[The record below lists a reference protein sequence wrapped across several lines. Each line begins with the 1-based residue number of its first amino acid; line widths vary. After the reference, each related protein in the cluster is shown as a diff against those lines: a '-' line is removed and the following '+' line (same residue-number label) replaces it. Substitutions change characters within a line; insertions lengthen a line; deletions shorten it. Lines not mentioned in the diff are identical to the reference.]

1 MGGGTLWN
9 RDVFCSQLL
18 LLQSTSQIV
27 MLGSHFDKGSGVIM
41 CDLHTTGW
49 RHSASASRPA
59 ASRGADSRESWV
71 YERARKGCGVTWV
84 YACESKNSGVA
95 LAWRGVAW
103 ICQMHFGTGGEREG
117 VRKGRGCGKEHQFF
131 LTRVRHTAMHILYSL
146 YEPGITSPQT
156 DALNVVAKV
165 RHRRT
170 TRTLTPQHTGH
181 TMALGGR
188 GVV

>member
-117 VRKGRGCGKEHQFF
+117 VRKGTSIFPDTCTSHSNAYLVFFVRARHHQPADGCAECGSKGKTQAH
-131 LTRVRHTAMHILYSL
+131 
-146 YEPGITSPQT
+146 
-156 DALNVVAKV
+156 DAHPYPPTHGPHNGSRWAGRCLN
-165 RHRRT
+165 
-170 TRTLTPQHTGH
+170 
-181 TMALGGR
+181 
-188 GVV
+188 